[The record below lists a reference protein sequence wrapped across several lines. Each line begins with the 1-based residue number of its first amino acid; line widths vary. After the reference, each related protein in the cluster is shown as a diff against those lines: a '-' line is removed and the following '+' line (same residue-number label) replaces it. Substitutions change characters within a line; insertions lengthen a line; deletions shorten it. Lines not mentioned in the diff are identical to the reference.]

1 MLAGGLDRF
10 HLDLDLPALGGFDK
24 RYVRDPARGRGSVTM
39 RARGI
44 GLIVLATVALVAAWF
59 LVAPTALGGPMSY
72 VVIFGTSMEPDLH
85 AGDLVGVREGSGYG
99 VGDVVAY
106 DNEEIGQVVLHR
118 IIGRSG
124 DRYVFQGDNNDF
136 VDPYKPRAD
145 ELIGEMWFQVPGVG
159 AILKRLQQPVPAGIL
174 AGLVGL
180 VAIGGASAR
189 RRRKGGGRSVNDV
202 RRHHETAE
210 PGLAMVPKTTAAG
223 FAIAV
228 LLSGALAGFVLT
240 RPDTRL
246 TTSRVRYEQL
256 GEFSYSAPAPPG
268 PVYEEDVTTGDP
280 VFLSVLTEI
289 DVALDY
295 RFESAVEH
303 EITAAGPMEAHLT
316 GPNGWHRT
324 WDVTE
329 AGELSGSD
337 TFTGTVD
344 LAQLGR
350 SIEQVERAT
359 GVEQQSYEL
368 ELLAPLQVEGTL
380 AGTEFEDTFDPS
392 IRFTLDDQQLQIQ
405 QSDEETVAPVGA
417 PVVSEKTGS
426 LTTATSVPAALELF
440 GSSIDLDLARMAVLI
455 LLAVCFVGL
464 LTTGIPWLRAM
475 RQDETSRI
483 RARYGSQLVSARSVD
498 FAGVQST
505 VEVDTIEA
513 LVDLAERF
521 DLPILFLEAEG
532 EQRYLLEGG
541 AALYMYRSASD
552 EPSLVDDGEVDP
564 KTESPV

>member
-1 MLAGGLDRF
+1 MLGA
-10 HLDLDLPALGGFDK
+10 
-24 RYVRDPARGRGSVTM
+24 
-39 RARGI
+39 
-44 GLIVLATVALVAAWF
+44 VALVAAWF
-59 LVAPTALGGPMSY
+59 VAAPTALGGPMSY
-72 VVIFGTSMEPDLH
+72 VVIFGTSMEPNLH
-85 AGDLVGVREGSGYG
+85 AGDLVGIREASRYG
-99 VGDVVAY
+99 VGDAVAY
-106 DNEEIGQVVLHR
+106 NNEEIGQVVLHR

-124 DRYVFQGDNNDF
+124 DRYLFQGDNNDF
-136 VDPYKPRAD
+136 IDPYKPRAD
-145 ELIGEMWFQVPGVG
+145 ELIGEMWFQVPGAG
-159 AILKRLQQPVPAGIL
+159 AILKRLQQPEPAGIL

-202 RRHHETAE
+202 RRLHGGAE
-210 PGLAMVPKTTAAG
+210 PGPAMAPKTTAAA

-228 LLSGALAGFVLT
+228 LFAGALAGFVLT
-240 RPDTRL
+240 RPDTEM
-246 TTSRVRYEQL
+246 TTTRVRYGQL
-256 GEFSYSAPAPPG
+256 GEFSYSAAAPPG

-289 DVALDY
+289 DVVLDY
-295 RFESAVEH
+295 RFESQAEH
-303 EITAAGPMEAHLT
+303 EITAAGPIEARLT
-316 GPNGWHRT
+316 GPNGWRRT

-329 AGELSGSD
+329 TEELSGSD
-337 TFTGTVD
+337 TLGGTVD
-344 LAQLGR
+344 LAQIER
-350 SIEQVERAT
+350 SIEEVERAT

-368 ELLAPLQVEGTL
+368 ELIAPLQAEGTL
-380 AGTEFEDTFDPS
+380 AGTEFEDTFDPG
-392 IRFTLDDQQLQIQ
+392 IRFTLDEQQLQMQ
-405 QSDEETVAPVGA
+405 QGDETAAPAAGT

-426 LTTATSVPAALELF
+426 LTTATSVPAGLELF

-464 LTTGIPWLRAM
+464 LTTGVPWLRAM

-483 RARYGSQLVSARSVD
+483 RARYGSQLVSARAVD

-505 VEVDTIEA
+505 VEVDSIEA
-513 LVDLAERF
+513 LVDLADRF
-521 DLPILFLEAEG
+521 DLPILFVESEG

-552 EPSLVDDGEVDP
+552 EPSLVGNGEADP